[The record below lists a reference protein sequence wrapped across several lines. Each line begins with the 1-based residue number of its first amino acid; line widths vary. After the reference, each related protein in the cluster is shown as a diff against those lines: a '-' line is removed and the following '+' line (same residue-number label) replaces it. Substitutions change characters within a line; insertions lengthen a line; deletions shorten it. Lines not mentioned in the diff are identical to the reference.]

1 MSMLRLKINTAHPQ
15 PHQIER
21 AAQILANGGVAVYP
35 TDTTYGLGCDLYQ
48 KKSIERIYQIKGMDP
63 KQRLSFICSDLS
75 DIATYAAVDNKS
87 YHIMKQYL
95 PGPYT
100 FVLPASKE
108 VPKLVM
114 TKSKTVGIRVPDNQA
129 ILALVRELGH
139 PLITTTVAKT
149 ERVTANPKSTYNDP
163 DEISDDFGN
172 QIELLL
178 DGGVLMGQPSSIIDL
193 TMDPPAIL
201 REGAGDVS
209 WLK

>member
-1 MSMLRLKINTAHPQ
+1 MLRLKINMEHPQ
-15 PHQIER
+15 PRHIER
-21 AAQILANGGVAVYP
+21 AAQILADGGVAVYP
-35 TDTTYGLGCDLYQ
+35 TDTTYGLGCDLFQ

-63 KQRLSFICSDLS
+63 KQRLSFICSDIA
-75 DIATYAAVDNKS
+75 DIAAYAQVDNIH
-87 YHIMKQYL
+87 YRILRQYL

-108 VPKLVM
+108 VPRLVM

-129 ILALVRELGH
+129 ILSLVKELGH

-149 ERVTANPKSTYNDP
+149 ERVSVNPKASYDDP
-163 DEISDDFGN
+163 DEIEEDFGH

-178 DGGVLMGQPSSIIDL
+178 DGGILPGQPSSIIDL

-209 WLK
+209 WLR

>member
-1 MSMLRLKINTAHPQ
+1 MSMLRLKIAMDHPQ
-15 PHQIER
+15 PRNIER
-21 AAQILANGGVAVYP
+21 AAQILSTGGVAVYP

-48 KKSIERIYQIKGMDP
+48 KRSIERIYQIKGMDP
-63 KQRLSFICSDLS
+63 KQRLSFICADLS
-75 DIATYAAVDNKS
+75 DIANYAAVDNIS
-87 YHIMKQYL
+87 YRILRQYL

-108 VPKLVM
+108 VPRLVM

-129 ILALVRELGH
+129 TLALVRELGH

-149 ERVTANPKSTYNDP
+149 ERVTSNPKNSYDDP
-163 DEISDDFGN
+163 DEIAEDFGS

-178 DGGVLMGQPSSIIDL
+178 DGGILNGQPSSIIDL

>member
-1 MSMLRLKINTAHPQ
+1 MSMLRLKINTLHPQ
-15 PHQIER
+15 QHHIER
-21 AAQILANGGVAVYP
+21 AAQILADGGLAIYP

-48 KKSIERIYQIKGMDP
+48 KRSIERIYQIKGMDP
-63 KQRLSFICSDLS
+63 KQRLSFICSDIA
-75 DIATYAAVDNKS
+75 DIATYASVDNAS
-87 YHIMKQYL
+87 YRILRQYL

-129 ILALVRELGH
+129 ILSLVRELGH

-149 ERVTANPKSTYNDP
+149 EKVTSNPKNSYNDP
-163 DEISDDFGN
+163 DEIEEDFGN
-172 QIELLL
+172 QVELLL
-178 DGGVLMGQPSSIIDL
+178 DGGILNGQPSSIIDL